1 VVRGYFFAIG
11 LPQQF
16 PGLVLVFPQ
25 VAHLYVV
32 QLAPLPPQ
40 HEHPPIFIS
49 PFCEIKI
56 FSRIILICF
65 EKNKYDRYHVENKNL
80 S

>member
-1 VVRGYFFAIG
+1 VVQGYGNYVPYFFAIG

-16 PGLVLVFPQ
+16 PGLVLVLPHA
-25 VAHLYVV
+25 AHLYVS

-49 PFCEIKI
+49 
-56 FSRIILICF
+56 SF
-65 EKNKYDRYHVENKNL
+65 EYLFLNYFNMTGKK
-80 S
+80 